1 MCEEGGHWGECG
13 SAVVGG
19 RAKESVEDDDW
30 T

>member
-1 MCEEGGHWGECG
+1 MCEGGYWDECG

-19 RAKESVEDDDW
+19 RAKESEEDDDW